1 MNIIKQLL
9 KFWIVIVFGCAGAYL
24 LLYNQEPIY
33 VNLPGIGEF
42 KIMTA
47 IAFIACFFVGA
58 TTVVIHF
65 SIDLL
70 KKSIELR
77 TLKKKLKSY
86 EHGQYQAN
94 QHKNSPLPITVAPH
108 KKIDDKFP
116 PEGEIF

>member
-1 MNIIKQLL
+1 MNIIKQML
-9 KFWIVIVFGCAGAYL
+9 KFWVVIVFGCAGAYL

-42 KIMTA
+42 KVMAA
-47 IAFIACFFVGA
+47 IAFIACFLIGA

-65 SIDLL
+65 TFDLL
-70 KKSIELR
+70 KKSIEVR
-77 TLKKKLKSY
+77 GLKKRVKALESAQNSTNNFKS
-86 EHGQYQAN
+86 
-94 QHKNSPLPITVAPH
+94 SSLPETNATP